1 MECGVAEPA
10 IKAFV
15 GHSFGQLGDAYT
27 DLSDEYLLQ
36 EGAKLLY

>member
-1 MECGVAEPA
+1 MKGGVAESA
-10 IKAFV
+10 MKAFV
-15 GHSFGQLGDAYT
+15 GYSFGQLGDAHT